1 MQQGCFQKCSLLT
14 VGIRNAIITGWAK
27 CDEATS
33 LIQVLCSDLAFG
45 VAAGFVA
52 GGRDWWIPKRFLCP
66 ALHMN

>member
-1 MQQGCFQKCSLLT
+1 MPLLLT
-14 VGIRNAIITGWAK
+14 GLSVMK
-27 CDEATS
+27 QPP

-52 GGRDWWIPKRFLCP
+52 GGRDCWIPKRFLCP